1 MQTDLPTPQEL
12 QQAIAAG
19 LECEWLKVD
28 GDGQHFEA
36 FIVSP
41 AFEGRSRI
49 ERHRLVYLALGDRM
63 RVRVHALSMK
73 TLTPEEHRRVGSA
86 GN

>member
-1 MQTDLPTPQEL
+1 METDLPTPQEL

-73 TLTPEEHRRVGSA
+73 TLTPEERRRVGAA